1 MQDSV
6 WYMGAV
12 SGVYL
17 KYVGIS
23 AATGAIAYA
32 RSGSMHP
39 GLWYPLMAVS
49 LQNGVIACLFRLRRG
64 MFLLGKNPTTG
75 LLPLWSQLLWSPFL
89 VPSTL
94 YTWVHTVLGKRAGTP
109 VATECLPGCT
119 FPAAAD
125 MCTECSYVDGAMNAA
140 M

>member
-1 MQDSV
+1 
-6 WYMGAV
+6 MGAV